1 MKHSNLDQ
9 IELAPYR
16 DLDATESV
24 EKIPSRW
31 EIMSRNADIP
41 WRYGIPSLGE
51 NLKTGFPNNLQ
62 NYTGWYALSYE
73 VNLKMDEYAISQLFI
88 E

>member
-1 MKHSNLDQ
+1 MRNLNLDQ
-9 IELAPYR
+9 IELTPYR
-16 DLDATESV
+16 DLDAAESG
-24 EKIPSRW
+24 EKILSRW

-41 WRYGIPSLGE
+41 WRYGIPSMGE

-62 NYTGWYALSYE
+62 SYTGWYALSYE
-73 VNLKMDEYAISQLFI
+73 VNFKMDEYAMSQLFI

>member
-9 IELAPYR
+9 IELTPYR
-16 DLDATESV
+16 DLDAAESR
-24 EKIPSRW
+24 EKIFSRW

-51 NLKTGFPNNLQ
+51 NLKTGFPNSLHS
-62 NYTGWYALSYE
+62 YTGWYALAYE
-73 VNLKMDEYAISQLFI
+73 VNFKMNEYAMSQLFI

>member
-16 DLDATESV
+16 DIDTTEPG

-51 NLKTGFPNNLQ
+51 NMKTGFPNNLHS
-62 NYTGWYALSYE
+62 YTGWYALSFE
-73 VNLKMDEYAISQLFI
+73 VNYKMDEYAMSQLFI

>member
-1 MKHSNLDQ
+1 MRKLNLDQ

-16 DLDATESV
+16 DLDATESG
-24 EKIPSRW
+24 EKILSRW

-73 VNLKMDEYAISQLFI
+73 VNFKMDEYAMSQLFI

>member
-9 IELAPYR
+9 IELLPYR
-16 DLDATESV
+16 DRDSNELE
-24 EKIPSRW
+24 EKTPSRW

-51 NLKTGFPNNLQ
+51 NLKIGFPNSLHS
-62 NYTGWYALSYE
+62 YTGWYALSYE
-73 VNLKMDEYAISQLFI
+73 VNYKMDEYALSQLFI

>member
-1 MKHSNLDQ
+1 MRNLNLVQ
-9 IELAPYR
+9 IELVPYR
-16 DLDATESV
+16 DLDAAES
-24 EKIPSRW
+24 EEIIPSRW
-31 EIMSRNADIP
+31 EIMSRNADVP

-62 NYTGWYALSYE
+62 SYTGWYALSYE
-73 VNLKMDEYAISQLFI
+73 VNFKMDEYEMSQLFI

>member
-1 MKHSNLDQ
+1 MKHSNFDQ
-9 IELAPYR
+9 IELVPYR
-16 DLDATESV
+16 DLDANEPE

-41 WRYGIPSLGE
+41 WRYGIPSLRE
-51 NLKTGFPNNLQ
+51 NLKTGFPNNLHS
-62 NYTGWYALSYE
+62 YTGWYALSYE
-73 VNLKMDEYAISQLFI
+73 VNYKLDEYAMSQLFI

>member
-1 MKHSNLDQ
+1 MKHNSLDQ
-9 IELAPYR
+9 IELTPFL
-16 DLDATESV
+16 DLDEPEWG

-51 NLKTGFPNNLQ
+51 NLKTGFPNNLHS
-62 NYTGWYALSYE
+62 YTGWYALTYE
-73 VNLKMDEYAISQLFI
+73 VNFKMDEYAMSQLFI

>member
-16 DLDATESV
+16 DIDMAEPGD
-24 EKIPSRW
+24 KIPSRW

-51 NLKTGFPNNLQ
+51 NLKTGFPNNLHS
-62 NYTGWYALSYE
+62 YTGWYALSFE
-73 VNLKMDEYAISQLFI
+73 VNYKMDEYAMSQLFI

>member
-9 IELAPYR
+9 IEVLLYR
-16 DLDATESV
+16 DMDANEP
-24 EKIPSRW
+24 EKKIPSRW

-51 NLKTGFPNNLQ
+51 NLKTGFPNNFHS
-62 NYTGWYALSYE
+62 YTGWYALSYE
-73 VNLKMDEYAISQLFI
+73 VNYKMDAYAMSQLFI

>member
-9 IELAPYR
+9 IELVPYR
-16 DLDATESV
+16 DLDVTESGD
-24 EKIPSRW
+24 KNPSRW

-51 NLKTGFPNNLQ
+51 NLKIGFPNSLHS
-62 NYTGWYALSYE
+62 YTGWYALSYE
-73 VNLKMDEYAISQLFI
+73 VNYKMDEYALSQLFI